1 MNSLYDS
8 IYQLVRMVPRGTV
21 TTYGTIAQLSGRC
34 GARTVGYALSAL
46 KEGTSVPWFRVVNRK
61 GEMSMADPEARM
73 IQRGILEAEGIEFDE
88 SERIDLQ
95 RFGWNGP

>member
-8 IYQLVRMVPRGTV
+8 IYQLVRMIPRGRV
-21 TTYGTIAQLSGRC
+21 ATYGTIARLSGRC

-46 KEGTSVPWFRVVNRK
+46 KEGTNVPWYRIVNRK

-73 IQRGILEAEGIEFDE
+73 IQQGILEAEGIEFDE
-88 SERIDLQ
+88 RERIDLR